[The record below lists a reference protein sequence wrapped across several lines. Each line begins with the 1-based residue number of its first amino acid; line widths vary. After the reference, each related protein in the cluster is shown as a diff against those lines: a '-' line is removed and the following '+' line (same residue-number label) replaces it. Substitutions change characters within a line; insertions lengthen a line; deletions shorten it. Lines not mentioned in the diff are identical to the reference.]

1 MRYLLVEAA
10 VGGIWAT
17 VAWQS
22 LGCVLNF
29 APTEEDAYR
38 CMFGIGGEAGPLLA
52 AGLPGGLDAEQLW
65 LPDWLTLPGTVAG
78 FVVSLA
84 LTWFAVDLNVGR
96 SGSLMRMALARI
108 VNILIAGGTIMLI
121 RSVYWVLRHREGMGL
136 GDAKL
141 MAMLTAWL
149 GLQAATLA
157 FAIGVV
163 LGALFAIV
171 LLAWPSGRDAP
182 QPWAAIRLPLG
193 TFLCVGGLVSAL
205 WGQPII
211 AAYLRWAGILIVWLR
226 FGGRVATGALAS
238 SGSFNILR
246 ASLPCCCRDR
256 SR

>member
-1 MRYLLVEAA
+1 MCRVLSWIALRGRCRGCGSSIPVRYVLVEAA
-10 VGGIWAT
+10 VSGIWAT

-29 APTEEDAYR
+29 APTDEDAYR
-38 CMFGIGGEAGPLLA
+38 CMFGMAAKLAFCWLLVCLA
-52 AGLPGGLDAEQLW
+52 ALDAEQLW
-65 LPDWLTLPGTVAG
+65 LPDWVTLPGTITG

-84 LTWFAVDLNVGR
+84 LTYFAVDSSLNVGR

-149 GLQAATLA
+149 GLEAGILA

-163 LGALFAIV
+163 LGALFAVV
-171 LLAWPSGRDAP
+171 LLAWPTGRDSP

-205 WGQPII
+205 WGQPIL
-211 AAYLRWAGILIVWLR
+211 AAYLRWAG
-226 FGGRVATGALAS
+226 F
-238 SGSFNILR
+238 
-246 ASLPCCCRDR
+246 
-256 SR
+256 